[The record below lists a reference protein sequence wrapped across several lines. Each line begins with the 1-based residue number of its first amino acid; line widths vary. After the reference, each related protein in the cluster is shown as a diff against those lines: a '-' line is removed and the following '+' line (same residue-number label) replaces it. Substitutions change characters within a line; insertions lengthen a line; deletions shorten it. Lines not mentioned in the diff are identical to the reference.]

1 MVIWF
6 TGISGTGKTTLG
18 KKFLNFFKKK
28 HPKSIYFDGDSFRS
42 LFNNDLKYSLSDRN
56 KNAFRLTRLTKYLNE
71 QKYNI
76 IITANLTSNKYRN
89 WCRNNISE
97 YFEIYIESKITDLVK
112 RDKKNI
118 YKKKLNVVGIDIL
131 FKKPKNSNFY
141 ITNNKGKKE
150 LFNNIKLIYKSLDKK
165 NIF

>member
-42 LFNNDLKYSLSDRN
+42 LFDNDLKYSLSDRN

-76 IITANLTSNKYRN
+76 IVTANLTSNKYRN
-89 WCRNNISE
+89 WCSPLKVLAFWWE
-97 YFEIYIESKITDLVK
+97 EGVK
-112 RDKKNI
+112 YWSSFVN
-118 YKKKLNVVGIDIL
+118 G
-131 FKKPKNSNFY
+131 
-141 ITNNKGKKE
+141 
-150 LFNNIKLIYKSLDKK
+150 
-165 NIF
+165 